1 MHTTKYKHFPCLF
14 KPGTRVGGIIFS
26 LLMIPFTLLSG
37 ALFAQDGNSTVFL
50 VRHAEKTAEEN
61 DPHLSHAGKQ
71 RAEDLAALLA
81 NAEIT
86 GIFSTDYARTRDTA
100 APLADAQGL
109 ETRLYDPAQPGQLVE
124 SLKTNPGRYLVVGH
138 SNTVPELVE
147 LLGGTPGADIDEKSE
162 YDRLYVLTRLKG
174 GTVNT
179 ILLRY

>member
-14 KPGTRVGGIIFS
+14 KPGNRVGGIIFS
-26 LLMIPFTLLSG
+26 LLLIPFTLLSG

-61 DPHLSHAGKQ
+61 DPPLSHAGKQ

-86 GIFSTDYARTRDTA
+86 GIFSTDYARTRHTA

-109 ETRLYDPAQPGQLVE
+109 ETRLYDPAQPDQLAE
-124 SLKTNPGRYLVVGH
+124 SLKINPGRYLVVGH
-138 SNTVPELVE
+138 SNTVPDRVE
-147 LLGGTPGADIDEKSE
+147 RLGGTPGPAIDEKTE
-162 YDRLYVLTRLKG
+162 YDRLYVLTVDKLG
-174 GTVNT
+174 HTTTV
-179 ILLRY
+179 LLRY